1 MRGRVRTVEE
11 NMDDTTV
18 LIDHALRFENYVT
31 VPH

>member
-11 NMDDTTV
+11 NMDDTTA
-18 LIDHALRFENYVT
+18 LIDHERRFESYVT